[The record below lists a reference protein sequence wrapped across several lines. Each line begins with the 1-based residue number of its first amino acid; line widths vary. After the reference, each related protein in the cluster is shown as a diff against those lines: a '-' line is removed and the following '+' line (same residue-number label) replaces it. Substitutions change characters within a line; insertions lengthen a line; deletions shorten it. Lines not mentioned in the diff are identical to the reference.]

1 MRTQEEI
8 NIASLQKHIRDAF
21 IIAKFMGLEETS
33 DLLEQVFSSITPN
46 SIDQLKD
53 NTANN

>member
-21 IIAKFMGLEETS
+21 IIAKFMGLEES
-33 DLLEQVFSSITPN
+33 SSLLEQVFDSITPN
-46 SIDQLKD
+46 STDTK
-53 NTANN
+53 NNNAK

>member
-21 IIAKFMGLEETS
+21 IIAKFMGLNES
-33 DLLEQVFSSITPN
+33 SALLEQVFASITP
-46 SIDQLKD
+46 SSRDSDQS
-53 NTANN
+53 